1 MKLLKI
7 ILVISLPLFL
17 VLGCKKDST
26 TTTTSTTSTTST
38 SSTSCTVSYTA
49 VGKVGDNSSN
59 LVTTALAK
67 SSSFTKGLTVFGISL
82 LATSGVSDAKLLHA
96 ANVTAELLDND
107 ENGTVDNLCVVAKLN
122 DLSTYVTMYNTDSS
136 EFNTDTLVDAEVTK
150 MTSLGANETV
160 DNYADN
166 VSHDA
171 SIEEIFHLI
180 TQYGYSNV
188 YPTVFGESNTS
199 TATMAQAMDVARGS
213 TTPQRDLSA
222 GDNSTGWDYNNTD
235 CSTAGSV
242 DNTSNDKAWYFYADK
257 TADYQTM
264 QTEYM
269 YWSVSSKF
277 GMHDSA
283 AGLTKAS
290 TEWCPNTKAKLL
302 AQDPTIYNLIDNS
315 TYAFPTVLPNAS
327 YGFYTFKTADIITF

>member
-1 MKLLKI
+1 M
-7 ILVISLPLFL
+7 
-17 VLGCKKDST
+17 
-26 TTTTSTTSTTST
+26 
-38 SSTSCTVSYTA
+38 
-49 VGKVGDNSSN
+49 GDNSSN

-107 ENGTVDNLCVVAKLN
+107 ENGTVDNTCVVAKLN

-136 EFNTDTLVDAEVTK
+136 EFNTDTLVAAEVTK

>member
-7 ILVISLPLFL
+7 ILVFSLPLFL
-17 VLGCKKDST
+17 ILGCKKSDEST
-26 TTTTSTTSTTST
+26 TSTTTSTTST
-38 SSTSCTVSYTA
+38 SSTSCSVSYTA

-59 LVTTALAK
+59 LVTAALAK

-122 DLSTYVTMYNTDSS
+122 DLSTYVTMYDSDTS
-136 EFNTDTLVDAEVTK
+136 EFDTSTLVAAGASK
-150 MTSLGANETV
+150 NSGLGANETV
-160 DNYADN
+160 VNYADN
-166 VSHDA
+166 VKHDA

-180 TQYGYSNV
+180 TQHGYSNV

-199 TATMAQAMDVARGS
+199 TSTMAKAMDVARGS
-213 TTPQRDLSA
+213 TTPQRCA
-222 GDNSTGWDYNNTD
+222 ETPCTWTYNNTD

-242 DNTSNDKAWYFYADK
+242 DNTSNDKAWYFYADT

-283 AGLTKAS
+283 AGLSKAS
-290 TEWCPNTKAKLL
+290 SEWCPNTKAKLL
-302 AQDPTIYNLIDNS
+302 AQDVTMHNLIDNS

-327 YGFYTFKTADIITF
+327 YGYYTFTTSDIITF

>member
-327 YGFYTFKTADIITF
+327 YGYYTFTTADIITF

>member
-1 MKLLKI
+1 MTAFFAF
-7 ILVISLPLFL
+7 S
-17 VLGCKKDST
+17 CSTSTDST
-26 TTTTSTTSTTST
+26 ATSTTSTTAT
-38 SSTSCTVSYTA
+38 SSTTCTVSYTA

-59 LVTTALAK
+59 LVTAALAK

-96 ANVTAELLDND
+96 ANITAELLDND
-107 ENGTVDNLCVVAKLN
+107 ENGTVDNLCVVSKLN
-122 DLSTYVTMYNTDSS
+122 ELSTYVTMYNTDPS
-136 EFNTDTLVDAEVTK
+136 EFNTDTLVAAGAAKNTG
-150 MTSLGANETV
+150 LGANETV

-166 VSHDA
+166 SSHDA

-199 TATMAQAMDVARGS
+199 TSTMAKAMDVARGS
-213 TTPQRDLSA
+213 TTPQRTLDE
-222 GDNSTGWDYNNTD
+222 GDNSTGWDYNNTS

-242 DNTSNDKAWYFYADK
+242 DNTSNDKAWYFYADT

-277 GMHDSA
+277 GMYGSTN
-283 AGLTKAS
+283 GLTKAS

-302 AQDPTIYNLIDNS
+302 DQDVTMYNLIDNS
-315 TYAFPTVLPNAS
+315 TYAFPTVMPNAS
-327 YGFYTFKTADIITF
+327 YGYYTITTANIITF

>member
-1 MKLLKI
+1 M
-7 ILVISLPLFL
+7 V
-17 VLGCKKDST
+17 
-26 TTTTSTTSTTST
+26 
-38 SSTSCTVSYTA
+38 TA
-49 VGKVGDNSSN
+49 
-59 LVTTALAK
+59 ALAK

-107 ENGTVDNLCVVAKLN
+107 ENGTVDNTCVVAKLN

>member
-1 MKLLKI
+1 M
-7 ILVISLPLFL
+7 
-17 VLGCKKDST
+17 
-26 TTTTSTTSTTST
+26 
-38 SSTSCTVSYTA
+38 
-49 VGKVGDNSSN
+49 GDNSSN